1 MSVVQCGY
9 FILSAVLICLDTVIQ
24 SCGLTNTSRFN
35 CHLYLTVIL
44 YCVLCANSLTAG
56 LHQVN
61 FEIQNNFYATQPS
74 DKDSK
79 NEQRFCHL
87 YVLYLRVA
95 TYL

>member
-9 FILSAVLICLDTVIQ
+9 FILSAVWSVWIQ
-24 SCGLTNTSRFN
+24 PCGLTNTSRFN

-61 FEIQNNFYATQPS
+61 FEIQNNFYATQPP

-79 NEQRFCHL
+79 NEKRFCHL
-87 YVLYLRVA
+87 CVLYLKVVIFIIF
-95 TYL
+95 L

>member
-1 MSVVQCGY
+1 MSVVQYGY
-9 FILSAVLICLDTVIQ
+9 FILSAVLVVWIQ

-61 FEIQNNFYATQPS
+61 FEIHNNFYATQPS